1 MNAMGNDRPTSIR
14 PLQVVLIILV
24 SATVA
29 GSCWLLSAAE
39 STRLVDGA
47 VEWSQE
53 SPLRAVVQL
62 LCLNY
67 RWPTVYAG
75 EVKIYVLGIGAGL
88 ATLALG
94 IAILA
99 RSRGPKGVANP
110 ISESETTGNPEG
122 RADVSGRPKFH
133 MEPLRAAQVLA
144 VLYLVWSFAS
154 SRESAAPELAIGGSI
169 LLTTH
174 FLWCFAI
181 GNGLNA
187 AAARIVCRF
196 VVAVTAITAC
206 IAVWYYHGRNPN
218 LRAKFPFGNP
228 LFLSACLIPG
238 MVVAFAFV
246 CERIQHIVQQRRL
259 RTLVPALLGLGAI
272 VLAGWAFY
280 LTRSRGPALGLAMG
294 LLAVAFFALRGWR
307 KWLPVLI
314 ATAALAFAFS
324 YFVSSRDEASLTG
337 RSATVR
343 FRLYAWDYAW
353 RMFAAKPL
361 TGHGQGG
368 FVLAGDAFAA
378 GDVEYDPEVLGT
390 RIAHAH
396 NEWLE
401 VMADLGSVGIVLL
414 VATLVLTL
422 HAGMLAL
429 RSPRP
434 IGERWALIG
443 AMGALVGLM
452 VESTFGVGLRV
463 DGVPTLYYTMIG
475 LIWALA
481 AHGSD
486 DLTRVLSERPGWR
499 LITGIIASV
508 LGLGALV
515 VTQQDFDAARSGF
528 QASELIDAGRFE
540 EAIPAAAA
548 ARSRLNPQRALTN
561 LYRLSE
567 AHMLVAKSLQQ
578 RAADREQRA
587 AESDIVDVRLFDLAA
602 QDRAEIDLYCQQG
615 SMVLKELV
623 TKSPGALNHGWVLYW
638 LNRILAANANARE
651 QTELR
656 DQYLLDAVAALDR
669 ELLRQPFN
677 QEITVEYLRMAGPSL
692 DPQRFLNL
700 LARPLRYDRA
710 TVPYWEFLAESATEP
725 SFEERFDPVV
735 QVAGQTLASEPT
747 AERFTLLA
755 DTWTPEKLRL
765 AATFRFRRGDYER
778 AALILEQA
786 ARIYTALDETPAIA
800 AASCL
805 AELADSRFFSRPNE
819 PARAI
824 EAAERA
830 AELAPP
836 SLVGRQLTAN
846 LRQRKIDYLLA
857 ADREEEA
864 VILLRE
870 TAPPHA
876 SEADVLLELGA
887 RYRRLCDS
895 LLRRRLA
902 LELRQS
908 PDALLGKLDRWIKR
922 ALELNPR
929 DGAAH
934 YLAADL
940 ALYQGACTDAAD
952 QLRQALLNEFPIDVA
967 IRFLAVALDK
977 SPDCDAL
984 SVLSAQL
991 ERIRAE
997 SSPSEPDARTDLPSV
1012 LP

>member
-1 MNAMGNDRPTSIR
+1 
-14 PLQVVLIILV
+14 
-24 SATVA
+24 
-29 GSCWLLSAAE
+29 
-39 STRLVDGA
+39 
-47 VEWSQE
+47 
-53 SPLRAVVQL
+53 
-62 LCLNY
+62 
-67 RWPTVYAG
+67 
-75 EVKIYVLGIGAGL
+75 
-88 ATLALG
+88 
-94 IAILA
+94 
-99 RSRGPKGVANP
+99 
-110 ISESETTGNPEG
+110 
-122 RADVSGRPKFH
+122 

-174 FLWCFAI
+174 FLWSFAI

-187 AAARIVCRF
+187 AAARIVCRY
-196 VVAVTAITAC
+196 VVAITAITAC
-206 IAVWYYHGRNPN
+206 IAIWYYYGRNPN

-238 MVVAFAFV
+238 IVLAFAFV
-246 CERIQHIVQQRRL
+246 CERIQQIARQSRL
-259 RTLVPALLGLGAI
+259 RAVVQALLGLGAI
-272 VLAGWAFY
+272 ALAGWAFY
-280 LTRSRGPALGLAMG
+280 LTGSRGPALGLVLG
-294 LLAVAFFALRGWR
+294 LLSVAYFAMRGWR
-307 KWLPVLI
+307 KWLPMLMAMAVL
-314 ATAALAFAFS
+314 ALALVYFA
-324 YFVSSRDEASLTG
+324 SSRDEASPTG

-343 FRLYAWDYAW
+343 FRMYAWDYAW

-378 GDVEYDPEVLGT
+378 GDVEYDPEILGT

-414 VATLVLTL
+414 VATLTLTL

-429 RSPRP
+429 RSARP

-443 AMGALVGLM
+443 VMGALVGLM

-463 DGVPTLYYTMIG
+463 DGVPTVYYTMIG
-475 LIWALA
+475 LIWAMA
-481 AHGSD
+481 AHASD
-486 DLTRVLSERPGWR
+486 DLAHVLSERPAR
-499 LITGIIASV
+499 RVITGIVASV

-528 QASELIDAGRFE
+528 RAGELIDAGKFE

-567 AHMLVAKSLQQ
+567 AHMLVAKSLQE
-578 RAADREQRA
+578 RAVDREQRA
-587 AESDIVDVRLFDLAA
+587 AETDIVDLRLLELAA
-602 QDRAEIDLYCQQG
+602 QDRTTSDWYCQQG
-615 SMVLKELV
+615 SMVLKDLV

-638 LNRILAANANARE
+638 LNRILAANADARE

-656 DQYLLDAVAALDR
+656 DQYLLDAAAALDR

-677 QEITVEYLRMAGPSL
+677 QEITVEYLRAVGPSL
-692 DPQRFLNL
+692 DPQRFLDL

-710 TVPYWEFLAESATEP
+710 TMPYLEFLAEYATEP
-725 SFEERFDPVV
+725 SFEERFDPIV
-735 QVAGQTLASEPT
+735 QVARQTLASEPT
-747 AERFTLLA
+747 EERFTLLA

-765 AATFRFRRGDYER
+765 AATLRFRRGDYER
-778 AALILEQA
+778 AALMLEQA
-786 ARIYTALDETPAIA
+786 ARIYAALDETPAIA
-800 AASCL
+800 AASCQ

-819 PARAI
+819 PDRAI
-824 EAAERA
+824 DAAERA
-830 AELAPP
+830 ANLAPP
-836 SLVGRQLTAN
+836 SLIGRQLAAN

-857 ADREEEA
+857 ADRETEA
-864 VILLRE
+864 VVLLKE

-876 SEADVLLELGA
+876 TEADVLVELGA

-908 PDALLGKLDRWIKR
+908 PDALLGKLERWIQR
-922 ALELNPR
+922 ALELNPQ

-940 ALYQGACTDAAD
+940 AFYRGACAEAADELRHALQNGLPVDAAM
-952 QLRQALLNEFPIDVA
+952 
-967 IRFLAVALDK
+967 RFLAVALDK
-977 SPDCDAL
+977 SPECNAL
-984 SVLSAQL
+984 SALSADL
-991 ERIRAE
+991 ERLRTTA
-997 SSPSEPDARTDLPSV
+997 SPLKPAAPADPPTDFP
-1012 LP
+1012 